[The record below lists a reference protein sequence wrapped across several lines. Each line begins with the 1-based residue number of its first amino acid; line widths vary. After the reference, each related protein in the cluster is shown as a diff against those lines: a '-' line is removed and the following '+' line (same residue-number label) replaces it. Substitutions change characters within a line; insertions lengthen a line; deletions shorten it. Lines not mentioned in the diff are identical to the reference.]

1 MTVPQQ
7 HGLNLPDGCG
17 MCGCPQFEIVRQY
30 KTRGFINAIWKC
42 TVCLAMN
49 RTQTPNEYMKK
60 KTAEEGKKRDTG
72 RSGSSPKKKRNWW

>member
-1 MTVPQQ
+1 
-7 HGLNLPDGCG
+7 
-17 MCGCPQFEIVRQY
+17 
-30 KTRGFINAIWKC
+30 
-42 TVCLAMN
+42 MN